1 MKCRLLL
8 QGTNASHQ
16 FMRGHF
22 ISLFLIFAVLF
33 GSTHV
38 SALAHSHSAD
48 AEHTV
53 QIVDVD
59 HHAVEVSNDGDS
71 KNPLK
76 GDIGQHHHCSSV
88 LAIEPAV
95 PCDAHLIKRSSVF
108 PAPMNAMASLLSAPP
123 TQPPSA

>member
-16 FMRGHF
+16 LMRGHF
-22 ISLFLIFAVLF
+22 ISLSLIFAVLF

-53 QIVDVD
+53 RIVDVD
-59 HHAVEVSNDGDS
+59 HHAVEVSNDGGS
-71 KNPLK
+71 ENPVK

-88 LAIEPAV
+88 LAIAPFAAFAEQP
-95 PCDAHLIKRSSVF
+95 IERSRVL
-108 PAPMNAMASLLSAPP
+108 PAPMTAMASLSGAPP